1 MSTNPTDVV
10 NDFLQNT
17 APDKVEAAAR
27 RLVADDATYISL
39 NFENPELKQILPWTG
54 TSKGQQALI
63 NTFTDLAKVWKIEEF
78 TVMDLFGAG
87 EDIAAFGSMTYRSIS
102 LGKVFRSP
110 FAIHAKVRNG
120 KIVFFQFM
128 EDTFASSRSFR
139 SGGKWTIK
147 REPHGASYEV

>member
-1 MSTNPTDVV
+1 MSTNPPDVV

-39 NFENPELKQILPWTG
+39 NFENPELKRILPWTG

-63 NTFTDLAKVWKIEEF
+63 NTFTDIAKVWKIEEF

-87 EDIAAFGSMTYRSIS
+87 EDVAVFGSMTYRSIS

-128 EDTFASSRSFR
+128 EDTFASSRSFS

-147 REPHGASYEV
+147 TDPHEASYEV